1 MLGPFQGAEKAFG
14 LTDTMAHAI
23 AFYALSMGLFLCFPR
38 WRRTDLAIVA
48 MAIGVAVEVLQGMTG
63 RSASV
68 HDLLADGAGV
78 LAATLPGL
86 VERLR
91 HQVRS
96 NPYMS
101 FADIR
106 RYDRRT
112 RRRRVKAPAVVT
124 PSRHSAGSGAG
135 A

>member
-1 MLGPFQGAEKAFG
+1 MGNL
-14 LTDTMAHAI
+14 LC
-23 AFYALSMGLFLCFPR
+23 MGLFLCFPR

-48 MAIGVAVEVLQGMTG
+48 MAIGVAVELMQGMTG

-68 HDLLADGAGV
+68 LDLLADGAGV

-91 HQVRS
+91 HQVRT

-106 RYDRRT
+106 QYDRRT
-112 RRRRVKAPAVVT
+112 RRRRVKAPTVPAAT
-124 PSRHSAGSGAG
+124 RHSAGSGAG